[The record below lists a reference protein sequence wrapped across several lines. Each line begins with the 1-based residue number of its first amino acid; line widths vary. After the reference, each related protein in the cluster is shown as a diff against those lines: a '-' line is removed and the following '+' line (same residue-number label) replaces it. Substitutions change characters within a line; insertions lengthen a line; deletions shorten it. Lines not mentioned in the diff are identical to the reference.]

1 MFDDIRRIGEKVDN
15 LLGTDIFPF
24 NYPFSHTENFLQHM
38 DKWEFAIP
46 MKFLWLVHIET
57 IPSVISSQTMWNK
70 EPSAGVQSAGSI
82 NSPQTRVN
90 GWDINQGK
98 SEITRE
104 TYMNTAGGYGC
115 ILAQG
120 VVLPGE
126 NYEVK
131 DVPISNNMGFL
142 PGKVG
147 GNKSASPP
155 LQIQFRETNRS
166 FPDLVLRP
174 WIYIASHL
182 GLTARPPTDIARKIK
197 TNISIVQLGKTFP
210 QIPNV
215 ERKIWRFYNCVPV
228 SIDGK
233 ELTYDAA
240 EIQLYSTS
248 WNYTHYSI
256 ESLPNTDMDAYMS
269 KEGFQKFVKDMAS
282 KLLAK
287 SRFFK
292 KLNKKIAKVERFVD
306 KATKIKKKVD
316 KVLGFLGGLGKPKS
330 RAGGNREGGA
340 LTTGRS
346 ANTDFK
352 SDSNTPS

>member
-57 IPSVISSQTMWNK
+57 IPSIISSQTMWNK
-70 EPSAGVQSAGSI
+70 EPSSAEQSAGSI
-82 NSPQTRVN
+82 NSPQTQVD

-98 SEITRE
+98 SEITRQ
-104 TYMNTAGGYGC
+104 TYMNTGKGNGC

-131 DVPISNNMGFL
+131 DIPISNNMGFL

-174 WIYIASHL
+174 WIYIASHM
-182 GLTARPPTDIARKIK
+182 GLTARPPTDSGRNIK
-197 TNISIVQLGKTFP
+197 TNISIVQLGKTYP
-210 QIPNV
+210 QIPLV

-248 WNYTHYSI
+248 WNYTHYSV
-256 ESLPNTDMDAYMS
+256 ESLPKTDMDAYMS

-282 KLLAK
+282 KLLSK

-316 KVLGFLGGLGKPKS
+316 KVLGFLGGLGKPK
-330 RAGGNREGGA
+330 RPAGGDRGKGNLNAGRGA
-340 LTTGRS
+340 DS
-346 ANTDFK
+346 SFK
-352 SDSNTPS
+352 SDTPSS

>member
-46 MKFLWLVHIET
+46 MKFLWLVHIDK
-57 IPSVISSQTMWNK
+57 IPEVISSQTMWNK
-70 EPSAGVQSAGSI
+70 EPAHNGQNAGHIDSGGSVG
-82 NSPQTRVN
+82 ND
-90 GWDINQGK
+90 WDINQGK
-98 SEITRE
+98 SEITRQ
-104 TYMNTAGGYGC
+104 TYMNTGGGNGC

-126 NYEVK
+126 NYEIR

-142 PGKVG
+142 PGKIG

-174 WIYIASHL
+174 WIYIASHM
-182 GLTARPPTDIARKIK
+182 GLTARPPTDTKREIK

-210 QIPNV
+210 QIPLV

-240 EIQLYSTS
+240 EIQLYTTG
-248 WNYTHYSI
+248 WNYTHYSV
-256 ESLPNTDMDAYMS
+256 ESLPTTDMDAYMS

-282 KLLAK
+282 KLLSK

-292 KLNKKIAKVERFVD
+292 KLNKKLAKVERFVD

-330 RAGGNREGGA
+330 RAGGNRNSVDP
-340 LTTGRS
+340 TRGRS
-346 ANTDFK
+346 ASESFL
-352 SDSNTPS
+352 SDSSE

>member
-46 MKFLWLVHIET
+46 MKFLWLVHIDT

-70 EPSAGVQSAGSI
+70 EPSGSVQSSGGAKGEGTKSD
-82 NSPQTRVN
+82 

-98 SEITRE
+98 SEITRQ
-104 TYMNTAGGYGC
+104 TYMNTGKGNGC

-126 NYEVK
+126 NYEIK
-131 DVPISNNMGFL
+131 DIPISNNMGFL

-174 WIYIASHL
+174 WIYIASHM
-182 GLTARPPTDIARKIK
+182 GLVARPPTDTTRNIK
-197 TNISIVQLGKTFP
+197 TNISIIQLGKTHA
-210 QIPNV
+210 QIPLV
-215 ERKIWRFYNCVPV
+215 QRKIWRFYNCVPV

-248 WNYTHYSI
+248 WNYTHYSV
-256 ESLPNTDMDAYMS
+256 ESLPNIDMDAYMS

-292 KLNKKIAKVERFVD
+292 KLNKKLAKVERFVD

-316 KVLGFLGGLGKPKS
+316 KVLGFLGGLGKPKTV
-330 RAGGNREGGA
+330 AGGNRDNTA
-340 LTTGRS
+340 SRGRR
-346 ANTDFK
+346 ADQGFV
-352 SDSNTPS
+352 SDTRDN